1 MLKTDQKFAV
11 DIVSTPE
18 ERLKRLLTDYAS
30 VDIDA
35 SIPPKRYYR
44 SGLEMVRMANVYREE
59 GQLENAYILYMKFIV
74 LFLEKTKTHPGW
86 NTLPVTNRAVIQ
98 QKLREV
104 FPKAEQLKSE
114 LSKKF
119 EEEYERFLKDEKRRE
134 EERARLE
141 NERRKMAASVANNVK
156 IGVVVPPHP
165 SLLLEPVPPLPD
177 ELNYNLE
184 PSAPFPPQPSPRQ
197 KPTPDT
203 LRLPPSTAVPGVDRS
218 TKPMSLLSPTSQQ
231 RLGLRTVVV
240 PQILHAKFIL
250 LAQRSTEKNIET
262 CGILAG
268 RLDHDHLVISHLI
281 VPKQHG
287 GADYCNMDNE
297 EEICEY
303 SDQREL
309 LTLGWIHT
317 HPTQSAF
324 LSSVDLHTHF
334 SYQLMMPEAI
344 AIVCAPKYQEVK
356 VFCLTPFHGLD
367 FIKNC
372 RQPGFHPHPNDPPLF
387 MVAEHYRM
395 DTSASLE
402 LVDLRR

>member
-1 MLKTDQKFAV
+1 MAG
-11 DIVSTPE
+11 TPQ
-18 ERLKRLLTDYAS
+18 LM
-30 VDIDA
+30 
-35 SIPPKRYYR
+35 YYR
-44 SGLEMVRMANVYREE
+44 VNTAFGLQVYSE
-59 GQLENAYILYMKFIV
+59 IDV
-74 LFLEKTKTHPGW
+74 HTKLT
-86 NTLPVTNRAVIQ
+86 TIQ
-98 QKLREV
+98 
-104 FPKAEQLKSE
+104 
-114 LSKKF
+114 
-119 EEEYERFLKDEKRRE
+119 KRRE

-344 AIVCAPKYQEVK
+344 AIVCAPKYQEAVK
-356 VFCLTPFHGLD
+356 EQVLSSFLLLITPSTERILLKDLFNERRSDTTLGEGDCNTVLL
-367 FIKNC
+367 ILK
-372 RQPGFHPHPNDPPLF
+372 PGCNLHLLSCSARIHFETTLEDSHLGTPQNGCGPIII
-387 MVAEHYRM
+387 VAEPRLARA
-395 DTSASLE
+395 SALSFPGIPS
-402 LVDLRR
+402 